1 MDYIVIFTPFFHLCL
16 DLYVILIFMHDARSF
31 CFYSLIKIQ
40 LSTKNLNINIFRYE
54 LHKLISRPRGYK
66 LITCYMLMFYVG
78 DQTYIFRHLKLL
90 PLPKKKSGSPLQDF
104 FHIQSK
110 LMDLVGIYINL
121 IIFND
126 INYSF
131 PRFTIPCSSH
141 NFRFNAGSVKILCFK
156 EVNSKVESPTRKKM
170 EGK

>member
-31 CFYSLIKIQ
+31 CIYSLIKIQ
-40 LSTKNLNINIFRYE
+40 LSTKNINIFRYE

-141 NFRFNAGSVKILCFK
+141 NFRFNEVKWNCRQERKWKESEAGRQI
-156 EVNSKVESPTRKKM
+156 
-170 EGK
+170 